1 MHLSDLGKQ
10 FAAMRKQHGHSQQ
23 EVATLS
29 GVDRTTVSRFESG
42 RLAELGFNKIQRMF
56 ALYEQELAPRT
67 RKPPT
72 LDDLLR
78 ERQWKG

>member
-1 MHLSDLGKQ
+1 MHLSDLGQQ
-10 FAAMRKQHGHSQQ
+10 FAALRKQNRHSQQ
-23 EVATLS
+23 QVAEMS
-29 GVDRTTVSRFESG
+29 GIDRTTVSRFESG

-56 ALYEQELAPRT
+56 ALYDQELTPRT